1 MFSNLT
7 VNGKPYPSLASAVP
21 EIPDQQIVFGPVSTA
36 GVLHTR
42 KVFVPSHASFAR
54 FLEIL
59 ENPNDF
65 AVDVTLDVSGEIFA
79 SSLSTSSGDSALD
92 AGDGYLAGELDTG
105 AGVAIVFA
113 DTAGALIPDAARTDG
128 DLYQHV
134 WRGVTIPAG
143 GSVILMHFAVQAN
156 DRAAAIAGANA
167 LLNLSDPTAF
177 SDLTAEERSQVVNF
191 LVP

>member
-21 EIPDQQIVFGPVSTA
+21 EIPDQQIVFGPIRTA
-36 GVLHTR
+36 GILHTR
-42 KVFVPSHASFAR
+42 KVFVPSDGSFVR

-65 AVDVTLDVSGEIFA
+65 AVEVTLDVSGEIFA

-105 AGVAIVFA
+105 AGVAIVFT
-113 DTAGALIPDAARTDG
+113 DTLGALIPDAARTNG
-128 DLYQHV
+128 DAYQHL

-143 GSVILMHFAVQAN
+143 GRAILMHFAMQAA
-156 DRAAAIAGANA
+156 DRATAIAKADDV
-167 LLNLSDPTAF
+167 LNLTDPTAF